1 MTLAAII
8 MGSASAVRDAWSARE
23 TWRARG
29 MTLHGAV
36 VIGPGEVE
44 PQLIARLPAWDAL
57 NTDALVCETLV
68 LAEPPRSAALS
79 RDLLHKA
86 AKARMRIELIEG
98 GLLRPLAQGDLIGG
112 SLADIDAARIAKR
125 FAGKRVLITGGGGSI
140 GSELAR
146 RVAAC
151 NPAQLTLL
159 DSSEYN
165 LFRIGNELRDAR
177 IVMADVRDA
186 ASMRRWFTRER
197 PEIVFHAAALKQVPL
212 VEAFPSEGVL
222 TNVNGLRNVAE
233 AAQLVDA
240 ELVFLSTD
248 KAVDPSGVMGASKRL
263 GEMYCQA
270 LDRRGPRRAIPVRL
284 GNVLGSAGSVAPIFE
299 KQLAKGGPLTVTD
312 PQVTRYFI
320 SIPQAADALLHAA
333 AASFADERRGAVL
346 TIDMGEALSIV
357 ELARE
362 TIRLSGQRPDEDV
375 GIVFTGLRPGE
386 KLHES
391 LIASD
396 EAEEAGPADG
406 LIAAQSP
413 PRGLGELHEIMERL
427 TLLAR
432 EGAEAELT
440 NELFAAVATS
450 AAPAETELKLA

>member
-1 MTLAAII
+1 
-8 MGSASAVRDAWSARE
+8 MGSASAVRDAWSARDI
-23 TWRARG
+23 WRARG

-57 NTDALVCETLV
+57 NTDALGCQTLV

-86 AKARMRIELIEG
+86 ANARMRIELIEG
-98 GLLRPLAQGDLIGG
+98 GLLRPLALRDLIGG
-112 SLADIDAARIAKR
+112 SLADIDAARIANT

-146 RVAAC
+146 RLAVC

-186 ASMRRWFTRER
+186 ASVRRWFTRER
-197 PEIVFHAAALKQVPL
+197 PQIVFHAAALKQVPL

-263 GEMYCQA
+263 GEMYCQS

-299 KQLAKGGPLTVTD
+299 KQLAMGGPLTVTD

-375 GIVFTGLRPGE
+375 SIVFTGLRPGE

-413 PRGLGELHEIMERL
+413 PRGLGELHELMERL

-432 EGAEAELT
+432 EGAEVELT
-440 NELFAAVATS
+440 AELFAAVATV
-450 AAPAETELKLA
+450 AETAETELKLA

>member
-1 MTLAAII
+1 MTLPAVM

-29 MTLHGAV
+29 MTLQGAV

-44 PQLIARLPAWDAL
+44 PKLIARLPAWDAL
-57 NTDALVCETLV
+57 NTDVLACETLI

-86 AKARMRIELIEG
+86 ANARIRIELIEA
-98 GLLRPLAQGDLIGG
+98 GLLRPLALGDLIGG
-112 SLADIDAARIAKR
+112 SLADIDVARVAMT

-177 IVMADVRDA
+177 VVIADVRDA

-197 PEIVFHAAALKQVPL
+197 PEIIFHAAALKQVPL
-212 VEAFPSEGVL
+212 VEAFPGEGVL
-222 TNVNGLRNVAE
+222 TNVSGLRNVAE

-240 ELVFLSTD
+240 ELIFLSTD

-270 LDRRGPRRAIPVRL
+270 LDRRGPRRAIAVRL

-333 AASFADERRGAVL
+333 AASFSDKRRGAVL

-362 TIRLSGQRPDEDV
+362 TIRLAGKRPQEDI

-396 EAEEAGPADG
+396 EQEEAGPADG

-413 PRGLGELHEIMERL
+413 PRGLGELHELMERL
-427 TLLAR
+427 ALLAR

-440 NELFAAVATS
+440 AELFAAVATAG
-450 AAPAETELKLA
+450 AAEETELKLA